1 MIEKITHNSLELA
14 IIIRAS
20 FQKDGIHFLTPEN
33 YTQQLAYM
41 SRPSGYSIQPHLHN
55 PVERD
60 IQFTNEVIFVKSG
73 KVRVDF
79 YDECKNYLEST
90 ILKQGD
96 VILLVHGGHGFE
108 IIEDCEM
115 IEVKQG
121 PYAGENDK
129 TRFKSVS
136 PNELK
141 MRVVP

>member
-121 PYAGENDK
+121 PYAGESDK

>member
-14 IIIRAS
+14 IIIRTS

-41 SRPSGYSIQPHLHN
+41 SRPSGYLIQPHLHN

-121 PYAGENDK
+121 PYAGESDK

>member
-41 SRPSGYSIQPHLHN
+41 SRPSGYLIQPHLHN

-121 PYAGENDK
+121 PYAGESDK